1 MRAVTVKA
9 ARFVITTPR
18 LTPES
23 PALPVEGLAQWDREP
38 SAIPVRM
45 LGHQPLERFEI
56 FNGQPAP
63 LNCGQTPRFLAHMAA
78 GKMRGCP

>member
-9 ARFVITTPR
+9 ARFVITTITRELPHER

-45 LGHQPLERFEI
+45 LGHQPLERFAI

-63 LNCGQTPRFLAHMAA
+63 LN
-78 GKMRGCP
+78 